1 MSNINNEEN
10 NFKEGE
16 VDSDN
21 IMELDED
28 KFKLNNEPKFNYD
41 INKKEDSVKSEM
53 ELSSF
58 TLTGLSNDS
67 TSDIDNKLNIP
78 IITNEK
84 EQKIIFEDKTILLYG
99 NDINN
104 LYPKYL
110 GKMLTLIYIKNKPLI
125 AIGPDC
131 KFFII

>member
-1 MSNINNEEN
+1 MSNINNEDN
-10 NFKEGE
+10 NFKEGD
-16 VDSDN
+16 VDSYN
-21 IMELDED
+21 IMELDDD

-41 INKKEDSVKSEM
+41 INKKDLNAKSEM

-58 TLTGLSNDS
+58 TVTGLSNDS

-84 EQKIIFEDKTILLYG
+84 EQKTILLYG

>member
-1 MSNINNEEN
+1 MSNINNEDN
-10 NFKEGE
+10 NFKEGD
-16 VDSDN
+16 VDSYN
-21 IMELDED
+21 IMELDDD
-28 KFKLNNEPKFNYD
+28 KSKLNNEPQFNYD
-41 INKKEDSVKSEM
+41 INKKDLNTKSEM

-58 TLTGLSNDS
+58 TILGLSNDS

-84 EQKIIFEDKTILLYG
+84 EQKTILLYG